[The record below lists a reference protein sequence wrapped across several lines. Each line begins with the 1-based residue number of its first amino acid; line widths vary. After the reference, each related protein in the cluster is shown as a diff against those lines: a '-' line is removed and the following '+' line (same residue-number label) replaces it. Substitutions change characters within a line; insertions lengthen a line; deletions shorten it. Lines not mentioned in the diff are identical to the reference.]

1 MLNSRV
7 AAWRGLAGL
16 FALAAAVFFASIL
29 VGSSGIGARRVAAAL
44 FGSGDDAAR
53 NVLTIVRLPRVLAA
67 FGVGS
72 LLALAG
78 VLLQALFRNPLA
90 DPYVLGVS
98 GGAAVGALLAM
109 IAGAAAFSVQFA
121 AVAGALGAVT
131 IVYFL
136 ARGGGTPRLL
146 LTGVVLASACGAV
159 ISVLLALADSTRV
172 RGMVFWLAGDL
183 EWAFSP
189 WTSALAALAAIVVAL
204 AIGRPLNVLAAGE
217 LRARSVGLEVEAWR
231 SLLFFACALLTAIA
245 VVSAGTVGFVGL
257 ITPHAVRL
265 TFRTSDHRIVAP
277 ASAVLGGTL
286 LALADLVARTIAS
299 PRQLPV
305 GAIMALVGAP
315 LFIALLR
322 GRARAQ
328 RESVRRSTRQYSATM
343 RRGFAPRSWR
353 DTKRRPPPLSGA
365 LPTAC
370 DLSPQ
375 APVRRP
381 PRLSTASPSQSLERR
396 S

>member
-7 AAWRGLAGL
+7 VAWKGLAAL
-16 FALAAAVFFASIL
+16 VALAAAVFFASLL
-29 VGSSGIGARRVAAAL
+29 VGSSGIGAGRVAGAL
-44 FGSGDDAAR
+44 FSGGDDAAR
-53 NVLTIVRLPRVLAA
+53 NVVTIVRLPRILAA

-109 IAGAAAFSVQFA
+109 TAGAAAFSVQLG
-121 AVAGALGAVT
+121 AVAGAVSAVA

-159 ISVLLALADSTRV
+159 ISVLLALADSSRV

-183 EWAFSP
+183 EWAFNP

-204 AIGRPLNVLAAGE
+204 LIGRPLNVLAAGE
-217 LRARSVGLEVEAWR
+217 LRARSVGLELEVWR
-231 SLLFFACALLTAIA
+231 SLLFFACAVLTAVA

-277 ASAVLGGTL
+277 ASALLGGTL

-315 LFIALLR
+315 LFIVLLR
-322 GRARAQ
+322 GRGR
-328 RESVRRSTRQYSATM
+328 
-343 RRGFAPRSWR
+343 
-353 DTKRRPPPLSGA
+353 
-365 LPTAC
+365 
-370 DLSPQ
+370 
-375 APVRRP
+375 
-381 PRLSTASPSQSLERR
+381 
-396 S
+396 

>member
-1 MLNSRV
+1 MLNSKV

-16 FALAAAVFFASIL
+16 FVLAAAVFFASLL
-29 VGSSGIGARRVAAAL
+29 VGSSGIGARRVAGAL

-98 GGAAVGALLAM
+98 GGAAIGALLAM
-109 IAGAAAFSVQFA
+109 IAGAAAFSVQCA
-121 AVAGALGAVT
+121 AVVGALGAVT

-183 EWAFSP
+183 DWAFSP

-217 LRARSVGLEVEAWR
+217 LRARSVGLELEAWR
-231 SLLFFACALLTAIA
+231 SLLFFACAVLTAIA

-277 ASAVLGGTL
+277 ASALLGGTL
-286 LALADLVARTIAS
+286 LALADLVARTVAA

-315 LFIALLR
+315 LFIVLLR
-322 GRARAQ
+322 GRGRA
-328 RESVRRSTRQYSATM
+328 
-343 RRGFAPRSWR
+343 
-353 DTKRRPPPLSGA
+353 
-365 LPTAC
+365 
-370 DLSPQ
+370 
-375 APVRRP
+375 
-381 PRLSTASPSQSLERR
+381 SL
-396 S
+396 